1 MGKLIK
7 RLKTKVKK
15 IKKFDLQ
22 QVPLANFVVF
32 SLAMIIIYTIVI
44 IILAL
49 VGIENSVLDTLTTCY
64 YSVWGGEIVT
74 CGLIKIFKLKD
85 TKKETDTD
93 VNNDTPVG

>member
-1 MGKLIK
+1 MKKIGKRIK
-7 RLKTKVKK
+7 AKINK

-49 VGIENSVLDTLTTCY
+49 VGIENPVLDTLTTCY

-85 TKKETDTD
+85 VKKDDE
-93 VNNDTPVG
+93 NDTAVG